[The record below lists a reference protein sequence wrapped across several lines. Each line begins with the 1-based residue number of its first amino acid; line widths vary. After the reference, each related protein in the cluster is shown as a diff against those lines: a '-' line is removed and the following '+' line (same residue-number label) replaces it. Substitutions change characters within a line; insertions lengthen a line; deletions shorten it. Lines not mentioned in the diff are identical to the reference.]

1 MKEILNRL
9 TNYET
14 LSEKEARD
22 IIIQISE
29 GKLNTSEISSFLTIF
44 MIRNI
49 TIDELKGEDGV
60 AVHPESGE
68 VYSGKAYLNFFDGK
82 ISLNK
87 DL

>member
-49 TIDELKGEDGV
+49 TID
-60 AVHPESGE
+60 AVSYTHLTLPTNRE
-68 VYSGKAYLNFFDGK
+68 V
-82 ISLNK
+82 
-87 DL
+87 

>member
-29 GKLNTSEISSFLTIF
+29 GKLNTS
-44 MIRNI
+44 
-49 TIDELKGEDGV
+49 
-60 AVHPESGE
+60 
-68 VYSGKAYLNFFDGK
+68 
-82 ISLNK
+82 
-87 DL
+87 